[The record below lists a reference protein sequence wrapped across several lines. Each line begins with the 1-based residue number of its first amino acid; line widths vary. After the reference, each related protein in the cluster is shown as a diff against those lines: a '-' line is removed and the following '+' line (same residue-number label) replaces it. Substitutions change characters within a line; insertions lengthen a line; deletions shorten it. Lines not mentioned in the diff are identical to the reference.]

1 MTVLLKL
8 IVDVLAV
15 LQTVCVAGIIFI
27 VGVGNTL
34 TVNDCTA
41 PGQELAVGVT
51 AITAT
56 AVTVPELMAVNDGM
70 GLAVPELAKPMD
82 VLELVHAYVVP
93 PTELLKED
101 APTVAPLQT
110 VWLAGTVATGVV
122 FTLTIAVAVFVQPV
136 VVLVPVTV

>member
-56 AVTVPELMAVNDGM
+56 AVTVPVLMAVNDGI
-70 GLAVPELAKPMD
+70 GFDVPEPPNPMD
-82 VLELVHAYVVP
+82 VLELVHA
-93 PTELLKED
+93 
-101 APTVAPLQT
+101 
-110 VWLAGTVATGVV
+110 
-122 FTLTIAVAVFVQPV
+122 
-136 VVLVPVTV
+136 